1 MIDPIQLALHAPL
14 AWRLMHLLLA
24 IGAEAPVDRL
34 AKALGVEPLDLWL
47 AAQTLGE
54 ARVHVQV
61 HQDALFLA
69 ALDAPTVFQRA
80 QLGVE
85 LRAAY
90 ARTAPVVLDG
100 SVGAASGPTRVDGA
114 ALLGAPALPLVEPS
128 GLDGGALLGA
138 LDPRP
143 VDQRADPLDQGA
155 VWLGLGPR

>member
-34 AKALGVEPLDLWL
+34 ARALAVEPLDLWL
-47 AAQTLGE
+47 AVQTLGE
-54 ARVHVQV
+54 ARVRLEIHNDTVSL
-61 HQDALFLA
+61 HLI
-69 ALDAPTVFQRA
+69 DAPTVFQKA

-90 ARTAPVVLDG
+90 ARTAPVVLEG
-100 SVGAASGPTRVDGA
+100 SVGTGPGRVDGA
-114 ALLGAPALPLVEPS
+114 ALLGAPALPLVEPG

-143 VDQRADPLDQGA
+143 VEQRVDPLDPGA
-155 VWLGLGPR
+155 VWLGPPTR

>member
-24 IGAEAPVDRL
+24 IGEAAPVDRL

-47 AAQTLGE
+47 AIQTLGE

-61 HQDALFLA
+61 YDDALQLTPI
-69 ALDAPTVFQRA
+69 DAPTVRQKT

-100 SVGAASGPTRVDGA
+100 SGGATSGPTRVDGA
-114 ALLGAPALPLVEPS
+114 ALLGAPALPLVEPG

-143 VDQRADPLDQGA
+143 VEQRVDPLDPGA
-155 VWLGLGPR
+155 VWLGLAPR

>member
-24 IGAEAPVDRL
+24 IGEEAPVDRL
-34 AKALGVEPLDLWL
+34 ARALAVEPLDLWL
-47 AAQTLGE
+47 AIQTLGE
-54 ARVHVQV
+54 ARVRLEIHN
-61 HQDALFLA
+61 DAVYLNPA
-69 ALDAPTVFQRA
+69 DAPTVHQRT

-100 SVGAASGPTRVDGA
+100 AGATVGPTRVDGA
-114 ALLGAPALPLVEPS
+114 ALLGAPALPLVEPG

-143 VDQRADPLDQGA
+143 VEQRVDPLDPGA
-155 VWLGLGPR
+155 VWLGPPPR